1 MNITCAELLEA
12 MDIDVELFE
21 DITMFMRGYR
31 QEAYLNTY
39 SIKELTIEDLRGVV
53 DNCVR
58 PGGIFYLSFCYF
70 RNSQQK
76 ARDERRK
83 RWEYREHREKLKN
96 EKPQLR
102 VKIKEYRMTCKIRT
116 AMTKAGIKYT
126 TFNKDCG
133 THWVMSVYCDYTDIQ
148 KIKEIM
154 IQLR

>member
-21 DITMFMRGYR
+21 DIIMFMRGYR

-39 SIKELTIEDLRGVV
+39 GIKELTIEDLRGVV

-58 PGGIFYLSFCYF
+58 PGGIFYPSFCYF
-70 RNSQQK
+70 LRAKQK
-76 ARDERRK
+76 TRETRLK
-83 RWEYREHREKLKN
+83 RWEYVERREKLRNK
-96 EKPQLR
+96 KPQLR

-116 AMTKAGIKYT
+116 AMTKAGIEYT

-133 THWVMSVYCDYTDIQ
+133 THWLMDVHCNPSDIQ